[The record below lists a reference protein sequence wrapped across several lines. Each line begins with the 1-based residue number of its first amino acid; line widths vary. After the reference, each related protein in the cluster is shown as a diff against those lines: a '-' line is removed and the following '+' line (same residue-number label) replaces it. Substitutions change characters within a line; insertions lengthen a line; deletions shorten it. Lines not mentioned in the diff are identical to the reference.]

1 MQLRSGKVISAHVL
15 NWPTID
21 SIKRSISQ
29 IETANDAIN
38 ILVSTVNR
46 TTNASLVFLKRRA
59 VLMGVEII
67 RKFKLGVFDQRWSNL
82 YKSLIEKLKPFPH
95 LAEYIAIGE

>member
-1 MQLRSGKVISAHVL
+1 MQLRSGKVTSAHVL

-21 SIKRSISQ
+21 SIKYTVSQ

-38 ILVSTVNR
+38 IFVSIATK
-46 TTNASLVFLKRRA
+46 TTDNSLVFMRRRA

-67 RKFKLGVFDQRWSNL
+67 RRFRLWIYDPGWFTI
-82 YKSLIEKLKPFPH
+82 YKDLIEKLKPFPH
-95 LAEYIAIGE
+95 LAEYIE